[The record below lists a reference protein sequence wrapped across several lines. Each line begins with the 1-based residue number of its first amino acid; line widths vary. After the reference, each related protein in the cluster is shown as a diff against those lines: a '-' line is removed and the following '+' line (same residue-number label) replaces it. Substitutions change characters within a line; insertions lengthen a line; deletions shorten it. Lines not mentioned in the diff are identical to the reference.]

1 MRRTSLDVA
10 GTETDSLYAP
20 TLARRAASLH
30 LSARILTESLRSGS
44 FKSMYKGRGVE
55 FSGVREY
62 LPGDDV
68 RSIDWNVTARM
79 GRPFVKQFEED
90 RELVLFLVVDASGS
104 MTTGGGRQGRT
115 RLYTGCEV
123 AALMSLAAALGGG
136 SVGGVVFDGGIL
148 YSRRPKAGRNQAL
161 SFLNQLENVLAS
173 CGGDS
178 RIAERERPPAV
189 NQEDRLATATVGSS
203 LDRALRGAAALL
215 KKRALVLVISDFR
228 TAGYERDL
236 SILSARHDVVAVR
249 IADPVDNQLEGLGSI
264 PFADPESGHRL
275 ILPTSSAS
283 FRHAWQEANRNR
295 MERWQGLCCRRG
307 AWPLVVSTQDDVAVV
322 LQRFFSVREA

>member
-1 MRRTSLDVA
+1 MRRTSLDESGA
-10 GTETDSLYAP
+10 ERDSLYAP

-30 LSARILTESLRSGS
+30 LFTRILTESLRSGS
-44 FKSMYKGRGVE
+44 FKSTYKGRGVE

-104 MTTGGGRQGRT
+104 MATGCGQRRRT

-173 CGGDS
+173 CGGES
-178 RIAERERPPAV
+178 QSAEREPQLAV
-189 NQEDRLATATVGSS
+189 NQEDRLAAATVGSS
-203 LDRALRGAAALL
+203 LDRALRGAASLL

-228 TAGYERDL
+228 TAGYEKDL

-249 IADPVDNQLEGLGSI
+249 ITDPVDTRLAGFGSL
-264 PFADPESGHRL
+264 PFVDPEYGHRR

-283 FRHAWQEANRNR
+283 FQQAWQEANRNR
-295 MERWQGLCCRRG
+295 MERWQDLCYRRG
-307 AWPLVVSTQDDVAVV
+307 AWPLVVSTQDDVALV

>member
-10 GTETDSLYAP
+10 GVETDSLYAS
-20 TLARRAASLH
+20 TLVRRAASLH
-30 LSARILTESLRSGS
+30 LSTRILTESLRSGS
-44 FKSMYKGRGVE
+44 FKSMYRGRGVE

-104 MTTGGGRQGRT
+104 MATGGGKRGRT

-123 AALMSLAAALGGG
+123 AALTSLAVALGGG

-148 YSRRPKAGRNQAL
+148 YSRRPKAGRNQTL

-178 RIAERERPPAV
+178 RLVAERES
-189 NQEDRLATATVGSS
+189 QLAAATVGSS
-203 LDRALRGAAALL
+203 LDRALRGAASLL

-249 IADPVDNQLEGLGSI
+249 IADPVDSRLEGLGGL
-264 PFADPESGHRL
+264 PFADPESGHRR
-275 ILPTSSAS
+275 ILPTSSSS
-283 FRHAWQEANRNR
+283 FQHAWQEANRSR
-295 MERWQGLCCRRG
+295 VERWQDQCYRRG
-307 AWPLVVSTQDDVAVV
+307 AWPLVVSTQDDVAAA

>member
-1 MRRTSLDVA
+1 MRRTSLDESGA
-10 GTETDSLYAP
+10 ERDSLYAP

-30 LSARILTESLRSGS
+30 LFTRILTESLRSGS
-44 FKSMYKGRGVE
+44 FKSTYKGRGVE

-104 MTTGGGRQGRT
+104 MATGCGQRRRT

-123 AALMSLAAALGGG
+123 AALMSLAAALGRG

-173 CGGDS
+173 GDGEQRAGQRKS
-178 RIAERERPPAV
+178 
-189 NQEDRLATATVGSS
+189 QLAAASIGSN
-203 LDRALRGAAALL
+203 LDKALRGAASLL

-228 TAGYERDL
+228 TAGYEKDL

-249 IADPVDNQLEGLGSI
+249 IADPVDTRLAGFGSL
-264 PFADPESGHRL
+264 PFADPEYGHRR

-283 FRHAWQEANRNR
+283 FQQAWQEANRNR
-295 MERWQGLCCRRG
+295 LERWQDLCYRRG
-307 AWPLVVSTQDDVAVV
+307 AWPLVVSTQDDVALV